1 MSVQDFPA
9 VNQVAPIGHSPE
21 YAWGMALY
29 SFMMATETI
38 CEMAKGQPYRDM
50 AVDDL
55 SKITEATLAVNL
67 MWSQL
72 KKREAA

>member
-1 MSVQDFPA
+1 MSVQDFP
-9 VNQVAPIGHSPE
+9 VQQHSPDHQ
-21 YAWGMALY
+21 WGMALY
-29 SFMMATETI
+29 SFISATEAI

-50 AVDDL
+50 AVEDL
-55 SKITEATLAVNL
+55 SKITEAALAVNL